1 MVKVKICGITN
12 LKDARAAIAAGAD
25 AVGFV
30 FAESPRRISHLAAK
44 GIIEKVKPVVNFVGV
59 FADAPQKTVKK
70 TTTSCRIDTLQFH
83 GHESP
88 AYCRY
93 FMDTHKVIK
102 AFRIKDKEDLQRLKR
117 YKVDGYLLDT
127 FVKGAKGGT
136 GRAFDWRL
144 ASQAKKLV
152 HPVIL
157 SGGLN
162 PKNVSGAIRAVRPY
176 AVDVSSGVESR
187 PGKKDARLIKR
198 FMDAARGNKDEKD
211 T

>member
-1 MVKVKICGITN
+1 
-12 LKDARAAIAAGAD
+12 
-25 AVGFV
+25 
-30 FAESPRRISHLAAK
+30 
-44 GIIEKVKPVVNFVGV
+44 
-59 FADAPQKTVKK
+59 
-70 TTTSCRIDTLQFH
+70 
-83 GHESP
+83 
-88 AYCRY
+88 
-93 FMDTHKVIK
+93 
-102 AFRIKDKEDLQRLKR
+102 
-117 YKVDGYLLDT
+117 LDT